1 MSLKIFLKTFGLILL
16 VTSLVYIIFIIE
28 QYQNIINNKDNVI
41 KLELQQKTK
50 IITEDLKN
58 IEKDLNFIGEYTRSI
73 IKNDHEKM
81 IQNLENYFFIF
92 SKNHKMFQQL
102 RYLDID
108 GKELVR
114 VDNVNEKT
122 IIKRDLQ
129 NKSSRYYYQKSQN
142 LQENEIYVSPLDLN
156 MEFNKISIPYT
167 PMIRYSMP
175 IFVDGEKTGYIVVN
189 YFAKKLLNDI
199 QDSKNSIQT
208 ILLNKSGYYLVGFE
222 KKEEFGFMFNMK
234 QATLQ
239 TMYPK
244 NWESILKNENKKLRF
259 DDNYAHYIAYDPVNV
274 ISPDRS
280 IKSDRLWYII
290 SYYLQEDVNN
300 QMKKKILNGLFVA
313 TPTLLILAI
322 LSYIITIY
330 KIKDIK
336 SNRSLIRSREKAQKA
351 SHAKSEFLA
360 NMSHEIRTPLN
371 AIIGLTNLTLATDLN
386 DIQKDYLTKTVS
398 SSKNLLHLIND
409 ILDYSKIEANK
420 ITLEKIPFEL
430 DETLLQLGTMFG
442 FSAKEKDLE
451 LHFNIDPIVNNHL
464 IGDPYRIMQILINL
478 IGNALKFTKE
488 GFIHVNVN
496 IEETF
501 DKKVNLFIEVE
512 DTGIG
517 IDEKKQKKL
526 FSKFNQADSSNT
538 REYGGTGLGL
548 SISKKLVEL
557 MGGEISVKS
566 EKGKG
571 SRFNF
576 NIIVDCIQDENAFL
590 SYDLKN
596 ENVLLVKYDLSSNS
610 LNEML
615 EHIGLD
621 VELSIDNENLITKLQ
636 TKSYDYILFD
646 WMVDDENSLTSLR
659 NIKKYCID
667 ENTKCYILTQ
677 IWEKEYV
684 TNIIKVNN
692 FLDFK
697 IFLKP
702 FSTST
707 LLNTLL
713 HHSKI
718 DIVEVENKV
727 ETFEGSI
734 LLVEDNEINQMVARQ
749 NFKKFGLEV
758 DTAINGEVA
767 VKKVKE
773 NSYDMIFMDLH
784 MPVMDGFKATSLIRE
799 FNNTI
804 PIVALSAAVMPEDL
818 IKTKEAGMDK
828 HLAKPLDLD
837 EIKKVLELYLS
848 SSFGA
853 VENQTTIKTENID
866 GINMKELLTRFDNQ
880 KFLVY
885 ESLIS
890 FVKTKQNIIEEIK
903 NLSYDSDE
911 FDDYMH
917 NLKGLSGS
925 LSLSDVFKYSSKIYD
940 TKDKEKKKR
949 YLPSLVTSLK
959 IVLDSIDKNI
969 TPLMH
974 NEETNDVYTYE
985 EFMELL
991 ESISATIDNG
1001 GFISSS
1007 KMEIFIEQIKLFI
1020 DEKIA
1025 QELEDKIK
1033 KFDYKSANLVLD
1045 KIKNHFS

>member
-300 QMKKKILNGLFVA
+300 QMKKKILNGLFIA

-848 SSFGA
+848 SSFRA

>member
-300 QMKKKILNGLFVA
+300 QMKKKILNGLFIA

-848 SSFGA
+848 SSFRA

-1007 KMEIFIEQIKLFI
+1007 KMEIFIVQIKLFI

>member
-300 QMKKKILNGLFVA
+300 QMKKKILNGLFIA

-848 SSFGA
+848 SLFRT

-925 LSLSDVFKYSSKIYD
+925 LSLSDVFKYSSEIYD